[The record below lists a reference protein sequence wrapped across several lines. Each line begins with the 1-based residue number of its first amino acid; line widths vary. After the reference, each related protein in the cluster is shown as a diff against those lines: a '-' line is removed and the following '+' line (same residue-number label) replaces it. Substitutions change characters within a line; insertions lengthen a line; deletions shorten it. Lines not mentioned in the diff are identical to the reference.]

1 MDDGLDYK
9 EVLPHSYFI
18 SAGPARCMKAGSE
31 AGPVLDLEESA
42 TG

>member
-9 EVLPHSYFI
+9 EVPPHSYFT
-18 SAGPARCMKAGSE
+18 SAGHARCMKAGSV
-31 AGPVLDLEESA
+31 AAPVLDLEESA